1 MKIAIERGI
10 PVSVSLDQTLE
21 SQHINKKVRQDKK
34 RMLYI
39 SALAVGIGVAISLI
53 AKVLANLN

>member
-1 MKIAIERGI
+1 MKNAIERGI
-10 PVSVSLDQTLE
+10 PVSVSLDKTLE

-53 AKVLANLN
+53 AKVLVNLN